1 MRVLPH
7 ERRSDSLERL
17 DAALF
22 AALGVVAV
30 CARLDAL
37 LQRHGRPHAVAR
49 ASAATS
55 AEDEGILMALVG
67 LVALRRTCGAQ
78 VDALTA
84 DGHGRRMSAVPVPT
98 ETSPIHGPESSR
110 GLLR

>member
-17 DAALF
+17 DASLF

-37 LQRHGRPHAVAR
+37 LRTYGRPRAGAR
-49 ASAATS
+49 APEAISAP
-55 AEDEGILMALVG
+55 DEGILMALLG
-67 LVALRRTCGAQ
+67 LVALRRSCGAH

-84 DGHGRRMSAVPVPT
+84 DGHTRRVSTVPAPGEAVPA
-98 ETSPIHGPESSR
+98 HGPQSTQ